1 MILKLFTSLIFML
14 HFMCGV
20 TLSAE
25 TELVDLGRWNDV
37 ELEKIIISVNQIDNP
52 GDRIVAL
59 SSHFVD
65 TPYAANTL
73 IGGPQETEQLVI
85 NLTGFDCFTFLD
97 VVEALR
103 RTSDAE
109 DFPVQLK
116 KVRYRE
122 GTVVYEKRRHFFSD
136 WVTGSAAVIH
146 DVTAEVGQGRAQNM
160 SKQLN
165 RKSDGTLWLPEIPVT
180 PREIIFIPSGKIDTK
195 VLSRLQSG
203 DYVGIFSTHAGLDV
217 THTGLIV
224 KSKDNIMLRHASSRS
239 SVKRVVDEDLLDYLQ
254 GKPGLVVYRA
264 NP

>member
-25 TELVDLGRWNDV
+25 TELVDLGRWNDA
-37 ELEKIIISVNQIDNP
+37 ELEKIIISAKQIDNP

-109 DFPVQLK
+109 GFSEQLK
-116 KVRYRE
+116 KVRYRD
-122 GTVVYEKRRHFFSD
+122 GTVAYEKRRHFFSD
-136 WVTGSAAVIH
+136 WVAGSTTAIN
-146 DVTAEVGQGRAQNM
+146 DVTAEVGQGSAQ
-160 SKQLN
+160 SVAKQLN
-165 RKSDGTLWLPEIPVT
+165 RKSDGTLWLPEITVT
-180 PREIIFIPSGKIDTK
+180 QREIIFIPSEKIDTK
-195 VLSRLQSG
+195 VLSGLQSG
-203 DYVGIFSTHAGLDV
+203 DYVGIFTAYAGLDV

-224 KSKDNIMLRHASSRS
+224 KSKDKIMLRHASSRS
-239 SVKRVVDEDLLDYLQ
+239 SAKRVVEEDLLNYLQ
-254 GKPGLVVYRA
+254 GKPGLVVYRVK
-264 NP
+264 